1 MKKLNKILAIILFTA
16 ILFTDFIPVLAI
28 SKSSEDISKK
38 LSENLIRSKNDEFFD
53 VIVKLKKE
61 VNSQRIKNDVKNAN
75 AEKSKE
81 ELQKEIRKE
90 IVNESKELAK
100 STQASILEILK
111 NEKNKGNVKSYES
124 FFIINCVNLVARKSV
139 IVELAKRDD
148 VEKIIE
154 NKVIKVEKPEKNE
167 IIRMSSSAYDMHIP
181 WNLKAINAY
190 KAQRYT
196 KDCNNEVVVG
206 IIDSGVDS
214 THSAISKNYRGNDSS
229 LAAYSWYNTI
239 NGKDG
244 SQEKPYDDRG
254 HGTHVCGTILGS
266 KENSLLGVAPKAKWI
281 GVKVFD
287 QDGETDNVKLLKAGE
302 WIMAPNGDPT
312 KAPKVVNNS
321 WGGNSNDGFFQEIV
335 KKWREAGIFPVFSA
349 GNVGP
354 FNDGGDDSIST
365 PGAYPES
372 YAVGAIRKDEHIAKF
387 SLRGKSSY
395 TNKIKPD
402 IVAPGVNILSC
413 IPGQK

>member
-1 MKKLNKILAIILFTA
+1 MKKLNKILAIILFIA
-16 ILFTDFIPVLAI
+16 ILFTDFIPVFAI

-75 AEKSKE
+75 EKKSKE

-100 STQASILEILK
+100 NSQASILEILK

-124 FFIINCVNLVARKSV
+124 FFIINCVNLVARKS
-139 IVELAKRDD
+139 IIMELAKRDD

-154 NKVIKVEKPEKNE
+154 NKVIKVENPEKSEN
-167 IIRMSSSAYDMHIP
+167 ISMFNIDYMHIP
-181 WNLKAINAY
+181 WNLKAINVY
-190 KAQRYT
+190 KAQKYT

-244 SQEKPYDDRG
+244 SQENPMMTEDTG
-254 HGTHVCGTILGS
+254 LM
-266 KENSLLGVAPKAKWI
+266 
-281 GVKVFD
+281 F
-287 QDGETDNVKLLKAGE
+287 
-302 WIMAPNGDPT
+302 
-312 KAPKVVNNS
+312 VVL
-321 WGGNSNDGFFQEIV
+321 F
-335 KKWREAGIFPVFSA
+335 
-349 GNVGP
+349 
-354 FNDGGDDSIST
+354 
-365 PGAYPES
+365 
-372 YAVGAIRKDEHIAKF
+372 
-387 SLRGKSSY
+387 
-395 TNKIKPD
+395 
-402 IVAPGVNILSC
+402 
-413 IPGQK
+413 